1 MRPIGR
7 LQNEASARRF
17 GGFLHEQGI
26 DNQVDPTS
34 QNDWEVWVFD
44 DENVERSK
52 SLLEAFRL
60 APQDPRFSS
69 SIRTVARRREQAEA
83 TGVPGRA
90 RTIDARTMVF
100 YRPPVPLGPLSIV
113 LIAVSVAVTLLA
125 NFGENSSLLKILS
138 ISQFPAVFGRH
149 VRWDRMLLEVR
160 HGELWRLFTPM
171 FIHFGPIHI
180 FFNMLWLR
188 DLGSMIEARR
198 SSWFLLLLTLVLAGT
213 SNVGQYL
220 WAGPSF
226 GGMSGVVYGLLGYIW
241 MQGKFNP
248 SSRLSLEPQTVTLMI
263 VWFFVCLTGLV
274 GNIANAAHGVGL
286 AAGVAWG
293 FLEARLKTA
302 RMKP

>member
-90 RTIDARTMVF
+90 RTIDARTMVD
-100 YRPPVPLGPLSIV
+100 RK
-113 LIAVSVAVTLLA
+113 SVV
-125 NFGENSSLLKILS
+125 
-138 ISQFPAVFGRH
+138 
-149 VRWDRMLLEVR
+149 
-160 HGELWRLFTPM
+160 
-171 FIHFGPIHI
+171 
-180 FFNMLWLR
+180 
-188 DLGSMIEARR
+188 
-198 SSWFLLLLTLVLAGT
+198 
-213 SNVGQYL
+213 
-220 WAGPSF
+220 
-226 GGMSGVVYGLLGYIW
+226 
-241 MQGKFNP
+241 
-248 SSRLSLEPQTVTLMI
+248 
-263 VWFFVCLTGLV
+263 
-274 GNIANAAHGVGL
+274 
-286 AAGVAWG
+286 
-293 FLEARLKTA
+293 
-302 RMKP
+302 